1 MKTLLLLLLTCLP
14 LCAATTYP
22 MLSTT
27 TNRTVTGGV
36 TNLSFL
42 NSNSVFTGTARWMGI
57 ATLTNTGNIFV
68 GDGSGLTGVGMVTS
82 GGLATNA
89 TIYGLTINTGSTNNA
104 LTGSRAVV
112 TDANKGIVSS
122 ATTATELGFVSGV
135 TSALQTQINAKAAT
149 TTLGGYVTNLGGLA
163 TNLTA
168 TGLTVATGQT
178 NTHLTASSI
187 VTTDA
192 NKGIV
197 SGTTTADLATLSAN
211 QTFTGTNTFS
221 GSLIASGTNLTGFA
235 QEWIIYNGPPNVL
248 TNVTG
253 GYGSSNLFHT
263 QTIPAGIM
271 GSNGMLGLY
280 YDVRLVNAAGLSA
293 ATTTRGFTYH
303 YNEGTNIIS
312 RLQFTFAATAATNQF
327 SGANASLI
335 LRNTGTMTNNATGIN
350 PIEGQPL
357 GGSTTQNGT
366 LQMDTSVSWT
376 LALYGNV
383 GTASTE
389 TNEWRNL
396 IIVVKRFP

>member
-22 MLSTT
+22 LLSTT
-27 TNRTVTGGV
+27 TDRTVTGGV
-36 TNLSFL
+36 TNMSLL
-42 NSNSVFTGTARWMGI
+42 N
-57 ATLTNTGNIFV
+57 
-68 GDGSGLTGVGMVTS
+68 
-82 GGLATNA
+82 
-89 TIYGLTINTGSTNNA
+89 
-104 LTGSRAVV
+104 
-112 TDANKGIVSS
+112 
-122 ATTATELGFVSGV
+122 
-135 TSALQTQINAKAAT
+135 
-149 TTLGGYVTNLGGLA
+149 
-163 TNLTA
+163 
-168 TGLTVATGQT
+168 
-178 NTHLTASSI
+178 
-187 VTTDA
+187 
-192 NKGIV
+192 
-197 SGTTTADLATLSAN
+197 AN

-312 RLQFTFAATAATNQF
+312 RFQFTSAATAATNQF
-327 SGANASLI
+327 SGAAASLI
-335 LRNTGTMTNNATGIN
+335 LRNTGTLTNNATGLN
-350 PIEGQPL
+350 QIEGQPF
-357 GGSTTQNGT
+357 GSGAVLQNGT
-366 LQMDTSVSWT
+366 LQMDTSVNWT

-389 TNEWRNL
+389 TNEYRNL